1 MIYSDKGKHLF
12 KDIPDTAI
20 RKKKSQYETVVAC
33 NSSIIKS
40 TDANCK
46 MKYSLNEG
54 NLVERMIPRK
64 SIKNVVKNHIPEW
77 LKYRIIKK
85 L

>member
-1 MIYSDKGKHLF
+1 
-12 KDIPDTAI
+12 
-20 RKKKSQYETVVAC
+20 
-33 NSSIIKS
+33 
-40 TDANCK
+40 

-64 SIKNVVKNHIPEW
+64 SIKNVIKNHIPEL